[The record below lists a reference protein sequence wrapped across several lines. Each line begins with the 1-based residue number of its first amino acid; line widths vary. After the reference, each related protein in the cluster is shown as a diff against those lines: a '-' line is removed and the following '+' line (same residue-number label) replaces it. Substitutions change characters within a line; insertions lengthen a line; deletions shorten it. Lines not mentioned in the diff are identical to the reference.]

1 MELGL
6 LALIALVLGGGVA
19 GGLLTTWSLYRRT
32 LRLED
37 IVNQLQDIVTRQDKR
52 KAAEVRWT
60 KADLQAAQL
69 AEAIKRSPEP
79 SNAGNPWA
87 FPM

>member
-1 MELGL
+1 MD
-6 LALIALVLGGGVA
+6 IALLVVIACVLGGGVA
-19 GGLLTTWSLYRRT
+19 GGLVTTWSLYRRT

-37 IVNQLQDIVTRQDKR
+37 LVNTLQDIVTRQDKR

-69 AEAIKRSPEP
+69 AEAMKHSADKPQP
-79 SNAGNPWA
+79 GNPWA

>member
-6 LALIALVLGGGVA
+6 LAVIALVLGGGVA

-69 AEAIKRSPEP
+69 AEAIKRAPTQQQPE
-79 SNAGNPWA
+79 NPWA
-87 FPM
+87 FPL